1 VSATAR
7 PAAAADEPDEAAV
20 DLSFLEGLVGF
31 NIHILDLQ
39 IYQLF
44 FERFAGGAMTPGILS
59 TLLAIKAN
67 PGVRHGA
74 LADALMIQRPNM
86 TKLING
92 LERDG
97 LVRRD
102 PAREDKRSVVLNL
115 TREGEAAVET
125 GLAGMTAHEAA
136 AIAPLNGDEQRA
148 LRGLLRK
155 LSNGLRQRPP
165 LGSR

>member
-1 VSATAR
+1 MPDTMI
-7 PAAAADEPDEAAV
+7 ADADEAATV
-20 DLSFLEGLVGF
+20 DLSLLEGLSGF
-31 NIHILDLQ
+31 TIHILDLQ

-44 FERFAGGAMTPGILS
+44 FERFAASAMTPGILS
-59 TLLAIKAN
+59 TLLAIKEN

-102 PAREDKRSVVLNL
+102 PALEDKRSVVLNL
-115 TREGEAAVET
+115 TRAGEAAVEA
-125 GLAGMTAHEAA
+125 GLVQMTAHEAEA
-136 AIAPLNGDEQRA
+136 TAPLDANEQQLLLA
-148 LRGLLRK
+148 LLRK
-155 LSNGLRQRPP
+155 LSNGLRQRP
-165 LGSR
+165 RRD

>member
-1 VSATAR
+1 MPDTMI
-7 PAAAADEPDEAAV
+7 ADADEAATV
-20 DLSFLEGLVGF
+20 DLSLLEGLSGF
-31 NIHILDLQ
+31 TIHILDLQ

-44 FERFAGGAMTPGILS
+44 FERFAASAMTPGILS
-59 TLLAIKAN
+59 TLLAIKEN

-102 PAREDKRSVVLNL
+102 PALEDKRSVVLNL
-115 TREGEAAVET
+115 TCAGEGAVEA
-125 GLAGMTAHEAA
+125 GLVEMTAHEAEA
-136 AIAPLNGDEQRA
+136 TAPLDAGEQQLLLA
-148 LRGLLRK
+148 LLRK
-155 LSNGLRQRPP
+155 LSNGLRQRP
-165 LGSR
+165 RRD

>member
-1 VSATAR
+1 MPDAMI
-7 PAAAADEPDEAAV
+7 ADAEAAEMV
-20 DLSFLEGLVGF
+20 DLSLLEGLSGF
-31 NIHILDLQ
+31 TIHILDLQ

-44 FERFAGGAMTPGILS
+44 FERFAASAMTPGILS
-59 TLLAIKAN
+59 TLLAIKEN

-102 PAREDKRSVVLNL
+102 PALEDKRSVVLNL
-115 TREGEAAVET
+115 TRAGEAAVEA
-125 GLAGMTAHEAA
+125 GLVEMTAHEAEA
-136 AIAPLNGDEQRA
+136 TAPLDADEQQLLLA
-148 LRGLLRK
+148 LLRK
-155 LSNGLRQRPP
+155 LSNGLRQRP
-165 LGSR
+165 RRD

>member
-1 VSATAR
+1 VSDAALPDAATA
-7 PAAAADEPDEAAV
+7 DPDEAAAI
-20 DLSFLEGLVGF
+20 DLSLLEGLIGF

-39 IYQLF
+39 VYQLF
-44 FERFAGGAMTPGILS
+44 YERFGGSAMTPGILS

-67 PGVRHGA
+67 PGARHGA

-102 PAREDKRSVVLNL
+102 PSREDRRSVVLNL
-115 TREGEAAVET
+115 TRAGEAAVAT
-125 GLAGMTAHEAA
+125 GLSELMAHEATA
-136 AIAPLNGDEQRA
+136 MAPLDADEQR
-148 LRGLLRK
+148 LLQSLLRK
-155 LSNGLRQRPP
+155 LSDGLRR
-165 LGSR
+165 R

>member
-1 VSATAR
+1 MPDASSVALEE
-7 PAAAADEPDEAAV
+7 AAAI
-20 DLSFLEGLVGF
+20 DLSLLEGWVGF

-44 FERFAGGAMTPGILS
+44 YERFAGSALTPGSLS
-59 TLLAIKAN
+59 TLLAIKMN

-86 TKLING
+86 TKLINS

-102 PAREDKRSVVLNL
+102 PSRADKRSVVLNL
-115 TREGEAAVET
+115 TRAGEAAVVA
-125 GLAGMTAHEAA
+125 GLKKMVAHEAES
-136 AIAPLNGDEQRA
+136 IGPLSASEQR
-148 LRGLLRK
+148 LLLSLLRK
-155 LSNGLRQRPP
+155 LSQGQRRRPP
-165 LGSR
+165 GASG

>member
-1 VSATAR
+1 MTAAAR
-7 PAAAADEPDEAAV
+7 PAAVADADEAASV
-20 DLSFLEGLVGF
+20 DLSLLEGMSGF

-39 IYQLF
+39 VYQLF

-59 TLLAIKAN
+59 TLLAIRMN

-97 LVRRD
+97 LVRRA
-102 PAREDKRSVVLNL
+102 PAPEDKRSVVLRL
-115 TREGEAAVET
+115 TPDGEAVVEA
-125 GLAGMTAHEAA
+125 GLREMTAHEAA
-136 AIAPLNGDEQRA
+136 AMAPLTAAEQR
-148 LRGLLRK
+148 LLLTLLRK
-155 LSNGLRQRPP
+155 LSNGLRRRQA
-165 LGSR
+165 LD

>member
-1 VSATAR
+1 MPDAMI
-7 PAAAADEPDEAAV
+7 ADADEAAETV
-20 DLSFLEGLVGF
+20 DLSLLEGFSGF

-44 FERFAGGAMTPGILS
+44 FERFAASAMTPGILS
-59 TLLAIKAN
+59 TLLAIKEN

-102 PAREDKRSVVLNL
+102 PALEDRRSVVLNL
-115 TREGEAAVET
+115 TRTGEAVVEA
-125 GLAGMTAHEAA
+125 GLVEMTAHEAEA
-136 AIAPLNGDEQRA
+136 TAPLDAGEQQLLLA
-148 LRGLLRK
+148 LLRK
-155 LSNGLRQRPP
+155 LSDGLRQRP
-165 LGSR
+165 RRD